1 MLNFIYGMQI
11 STKSF
16 YKLIVLLWVC
26 IARQAH
32 VTQNNK
38 FVTSLQY
45 YKKEVNEKVDFLHA
59 AKHEN
64 VLEIDTIIFMKMVKH
79 FQSSQNS
86 KFAMPLLCVKKEV
99 RDEVNLLHAD
109 KRQSVLPVDFKI
121 FITNVSY
128 NVILSLLTSMLKH
141 SQSNEI
147 NKFANLC
154 HISKKKFG
162 TEFIFCMQIN
172 IKVSKKLTLLLLMET
187 ARYVKTIK
195 NINLVIFCVN
205 HYLKHILWGSSHVC
219 CYLFLGDC
227 GQR

>member
-26 IARQAH
+26 IAMQVP

-45 YKKEVNEKVDFLHA
+45 YKKEVNGKVDFLHA
-59 AKHEN
+59 GKHEN
-64 VLEIDTIIFMKMVKH
+64 VLEIDTIILVKMVKH

-141 SQSNEI
+141 FQSNEI

-187 ARYVKTIK
+187 VRHAKSIK
-195 NINLVIFCVN
+195 NRNLVIFCVK
-205 HYLKHILWGSSHVC
+205 HYLEHILWGSSHVC